1 MDKSYDL
8 YEEIMRVE
16 TPESNTHRRKIKFI
30 RKTPK
35 IKIS

>member
-16 TPESNTHRRKIKFI
+16 TPESTHRRKIKFI